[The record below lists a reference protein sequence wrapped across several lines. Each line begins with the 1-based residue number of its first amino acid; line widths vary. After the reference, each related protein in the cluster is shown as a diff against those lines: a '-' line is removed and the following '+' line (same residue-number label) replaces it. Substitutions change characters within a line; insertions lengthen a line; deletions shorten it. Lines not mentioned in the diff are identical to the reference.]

1 MNKIEILQKR
11 LPEGVDAFL
20 TTDSVTRFYLTGFKS
35 SNGFLFV
42 TKSGAHFFTDFR
54 YIEAAEKE
62 CIGCTVSAGNR
73 KEALAKIVAE
83 ENIKTIAFE
92 DDIVTVAALEGLKK
106 EFAGAAFVSIGDAV
120 KGMME
125 FKTPEEMAK
134 VRKAQEIT
142 DKAFA
147 AVLPLLRPD
156 MMETDVA
163 AELEYQMKKFGASD
177 KSFDTI
183 AVSGTNSARPHGVPR
198 PVQLEKGFLTS
209 SCCPA
214 FVTYVKRQ
222 FPDLAPY
229 ISHNLSP
236 AAAFGKLIKEKDPMA
251 KVVFIGPCTAKK
263 MEMKQ
268 EEQGNYVD
276 CVLTFEE
283 LQALLSAKDIEL
295 QNLPEESLEGA
306 SYYGRIFGRSGGL
319 SEAVTRV
326 LQEKGIE
333 DFDLKAV
340 TCDGIDACRVALLKA
355 SKRVLDGNF
364 IEGMAC
370 LGGCIGGAGCLTHGE
385 RNSMAVEQYGKK
397 AGDVSVLDAAR
408 AIEEKPYR

>member
-134 VRKAQEIT
+134 APPNT
-142 DKAFA
+142 D
-147 AVLPLLRPD
+147 
-156 MMETDVA
+156 
-163 AELEYQMKKFGASD
+163 
-177 KSFDTI
+177 
-183 AVSGTNSARPHGVPR
+183 NS
-198 PVQLEKGFLTS
+198 T
-209 SCCPA
+209 
-214 FVTYVKRQ
+214 
-222 FPDLAPY
+222 
-229 ISHNLSP
+229 
-236 AAAFGKLIKEKDPMA
+236 
-251 KVVFIGPCTAKK
+251 
-263 MEMKQ
+263 
-268 EEQGNYVD
+268 
-276 CVLTFEE
+276 
-283 LQALLSAKDIEL
+283 
-295 QNLPEESLEGA
+295 
-306 SYYGRIFGRSGGL
+306 
-319 SEAVTRV
+319 
-326 LQEKGIE
+326 
-333 DFDLKAV
+333 
-340 TCDGIDACRVALLKA
+340 
-355 SKRVLDGNF
+355 
-364 IEGMAC
+364 
-370 LGGCIGGAGCLTHGE
+370 
-385 RNSMAVEQYGKK
+385 
-397 AGDVSVLDAAR
+397 
-408 AIEEKPYR
+408 